1 MILRLFLRSSWQ
13 REYFYALLHKHRIT
27 HGFKSWRK
35 NERDSPQAE
44 AELDGRILPG
54 QNLESFKGELWKII
68 GSDYE
73 FEPIMVYGGMI
84 QIVLWSR

>member
-35 NERDSPQAE
+35 NERDSPQ
-44 AELDGRILPG
+44 D
-54 QNLESFKGELWKII
+54 LESFKGELWKII